1 MINKIKDLDLNQSLV
16 GILWMIITTILFV
29 GVTATVRYL
38 EGEVPA
44 PQAAFLRYAIGTIL
58 LIPSL
63 ISLTKFRPHRPLMK
77 KFILR
82 GFVHSIGVTL
92 WFYAMSV
99 MPVAEVTAIGFL
111 TYIFV
116 SFGACFFLK
125 ETLHK
130 HRLLA
135 IIISFIGALII
146 LRPGFKVIES
156 GQISMLLATVV
167 FTMSYLIAKVVS
179 KERTSSEIVA
189 MLSIFTTIFLIP
201 SAIYSWEPLS
211 IEALLILTVTA
222 IIATIGHITMTK
234 AIKVAPMVVTQP
246 ILFLQLVWASMVGL
260 FIFNEKFDPFV
271 ILGGTII
278 MMCVCYVS
286 YKEHKLEKIN
296 SNENLQK
303 II

>member
-1 MINKIKDLDLNQSLV
+1 MNQSIV
-16 GILWMIITTILFV
+16 GILWMVITTILFV

-38 EGEVPA
+38 EGDVPA
-44 PQAAFLRYAIGTIL
+44 PQAAFLRYAIGTL
-58 LIPSL
+58 MLAPSL
-63 ISLTKFRPHRPLMK
+63 ISLSKMKPDRPLLN

-116 SFGACFFLK
+116 SLGASIFLK
-125 ETLHK
+125 EKLHK
-130 HRLLA
+130 HRLSA
-135 IIISFIGALII
+135 ILISFVGALII
-146 LRPGFKVIES
+146 LRPGFKIIES
-156 GQISMLLATVV
+156 GQLGMLIATMV
-167 FTMSYLIAKVVS
+167 FTASYLIAKIVS
-179 KERTSSEIVA
+179 KERSSSEIVA

-211 IEALLILTVTA
+211 LEAFLILSFTA
-222 IIATIGHITMTK
+222 LIATLGHITMTK
-234 AIKVAPMVVTQP
+234 AIKAAPMVVTQP

-260 FIFNEKFDPFV
+260 FIFDEKFDLFV

-278 MMCVCYVS
+278 MLCVCYVS
-286 YKEHKLEKIN
+286 YREHKLGKKIT
-296 SNENLQK
+296 SEALQK
-303 II
+303 VI

>member
-1 MINKIKDLDLNQSLV
+1 MNQSII
-16 GILWMIITTILFV
+16 GILWMVLTTILFV

-44 PQAAFLRYAIGTIL
+44 PQAAFLRYAIGTL
-58 LIPSL
+58 FLIPSL
-63 ISLTKFRPHRPLMK
+63 ISLTKIKPDKPLLK

-82 GFVHSIGVTL
+82 GLVHSIGVTL

-116 SFGACFFLK
+116 SIGASIFLK
-125 ETLHK
+125 EKLHK
-130 HRLLA
+130 HRLAA
-135 IIISFIGALII
+135 ILISFIGALIV

-156 GQISMLLATVV
+156 GQLGMLMATVV
-167 FTMSYLIAKVVS
+167 FTASYLIAKIVS
-179 KERTSSEIVA
+179 KERSSSEIVA

-211 IEALLILTVTA
+211 IKAFLILSFTA
-222 IIATIGHITMTK
+222 LIATVGHITMTK
-234 AIKVAPMVVTQP
+234 AIKAAPMVVTQP

-278 MMCVCYVS
+278 MLCVCYVS
-286 YKEHKLEKIN
+286 YREHILGKKIT
-296 SNENLQK
+296 SDALQK
-303 II
+303 VI

>member
-1 MINKIKDLDLNQSLV
+1 LNQSII
-16 GILWMIITTILFV
+16 GILWMVITTILFV

-44 PQAAFLRYAIGTIL
+44 PQAAFLRYAIGTVML
-58 LIPSL
+58 APSL
-63 ISLTKFRPHRPLMK
+63 INLTKFKPERSLFN
-77 KFILR
+77 KFVLR

-116 SFGACFFLK
+116 SIGASIFLK
-125 ETLHK
+125 EKLHK
-130 HRLLA
+130 HRLSA
-135 IIISFIGALII
+135 ILISFIGALII

-156 GQISMLLATVV
+156 GQLGMLIATMV
-167 FTMSYLIAKVVS
+167 FTASYLIAKVVS

-211 IEALLILTVTA
+211 LEALLILSFTA
-222 IIATIGHITMTK
+222 LIATLGHITMTK
-234 AIKVAPMVVTQP
+234 AIKAAPMVVTQP
-246 ILFLQLVWASMVGL
+246 VLFLQLVWASMVGL
-260 FIFNEKFDPFV
+260 FIFDEEFDLFV
-271 ILGGTII
+271 IIGGTVI
-278 MMCVCYVS
+278 MLCVCYVS
-286 YKEHKLEKIN
+286 YREHILGKKIT
-296 SNENLQK
+296 SEALQK
-303 II
+303 VI

>member
-1 MINKIKDLDLNQSLV
+1 MNQSII
-16 GILWMIITTILFV
+16 GILWMVITTILFV
-29 GVTATVRYL
+29 GVTASVRYL

-44 PQAAFLRYAIGTIL
+44 PQAAFLRYAIGTVML
-58 LIPSL
+58 APSL
-63 ISLTKFRPHRPLMK
+63 ITLTKFKPERSLFN

-116 SFGACFFLK
+116 SIGASIFLK
-125 ETLHK
+125 EKLHK
-130 HRLLA
+130 HRLSA
-135 IIISFIGALII
+135 ILISFIGALII

-156 GQISMLLATVV
+156 GQLGMLIATMV
-167 FTMSYLIAKVVS
+167 FTASYLIAKVVS

-211 IEALLILTVTA
+211 LEALLILSFTA
-222 IIATIGHITMTK
+222 LIATLGHITMTK
-234 AIKVAPMVVTQP
+234 AIKAAPMVVTQP

-260 FIFNEKFDPFV
+260 FIFDEEFDLFV
-271 ILGGTII
+271 IIGGTVI
-278 MMCVCYVS
+278 MLCVCYVS
-286 YKEHKLEKIN
+286 YREHILGKKIT
-296 SNENLQK
+296 SEALQK
-303 II
+303 VI

>member
-1 MINKIKDLDLNQSLV
+1 MNQSII
-16 GILWMIITTILFV
+16 GILWMVITTILFV

-44 PQAAFLRYAIGTIL
+44 PQAAFLRYAIGTVML
-58 LIPSL
+58 VPSL
-63 ISLTKFRPHRPLMK
+63 ITLTKFKPDHSLFN

-116 SFGACFFLK
+116 SIGASIFLK
-125 ETLHK
+125 EKLHK
-130 HRLLA
+130 HRLSA
-135 IIISFIGALII
+135 ILISFIGALII

-156 GQISMLLATVV
+156 GQLGMLIATMV
-167 FTMSYLIAKVVS
+167 FTASYLIAKVVS

-211 IEALLILTVTA
+211 LEALLILTFTA
-222 IIATIGHITMTK
+222 LIATLGHITMTK
-234 AIKVAPMVVTQP
+234 AIKAAPMVVTQP
-246 ILFLQLVWASMVGL
+246 VLFLQLVWASMVGL
-260 FIFNEKFDPFV
+260 FIFDEKFDIFV
-271 ILGGTII
+271 IIGGTVI
-278 MMCVCYVS
+278 MICVCYVS
-286 YKEHKLEKIN
+286 YREHVLGKKIT
-296 SNENLQK
+296 SEALQK

>member
-1 MINKIKDLDLNQSLV
+1 MNQSII
-16 GILWMIITTILFV
+16 GILWMVLTTILFV

-44 PQAAFLRYAIGTIL
+44 PQAAFLRYAIGTL
-58 LIPSL
+58 FLIPSL
-63 ISLTKFRPHRPLMK
+63 ISLTKIKPDKPLLQ
-77 KFILR
+77 KFVLR
-82 GFVHSIGVTL
+82 GLVHSIGVTL

-116 SFGACFFLK
+116 SIGASIFLK
-125 ETLHK
+125 EKLHR
-130 HRLLA
+130 HRLAA
-135 IIISFIGALII
+135 ILISFIGALIV

-156 GQISMLLATVV
+156 GQFGMLMATVV
-167 FTMSYLIAKVVS
+167 FTASYLIAKIVS
-179 KERTSSEIVA
+179 KERSSSEIVA

-211 IEALLILTVTA
+211 IKAFLILSFTA
-222 IIATIGHITMTK
+222 LIATVGHITMTK
-234 AIKVAPMVVTQP
+234 AIKAAPMVVTQP

-278 MMCVCYVS
+278 MLCVCYVS
-286 YKEHKLEKIN
+286 YREHILGKKIT
-296 SNENLQK
+296 SDALQK
-303 II
+303 VI

>member
-1 MINKIKDLDLNQSLV
+1 MNQSII
-16 GILWMIITTILFV
+16 GILWMVITTILFV

-44 PQAAFLRYAIGTIL
+44 PQAAFLRYAIGTVML
-58 LIPSL
+58 APSL
-63 ISLTKFRPHRPLMK
+63 INLTKFKPERSLFN
-77 KFILR
+77 KFVLR

-116 SFGACFFLK
+116 SIGASIFLK
-125 ETLHK
+125 EKLHK
-130 HRLLA
+130 HRLSA
-135 IIISFIGALII
+135 ILISFIGALII

-156 GQISMLLATVV
+156 GQLGMLIATMV
-167 FTMSYLIAKVVS
+167 FTASYLIAKVVS

-211 IEALLILTVTA
+211 LEALLILSFTA
-222 IIATIGHITMTK
+222 LIATLGHITMTK
-234 AIKVAPMVVTQP
+234 AIKAAPMVVTQP
-246 ILFLQLVWASMVGL
+246 VLFLQLVWASMIGL
-260 FIFNEKFDPFV
+260 FIFDEEFDLFV
-271 ILGGTII
+271 IIGGTVI
-278 MMCVCYVS
+278 MLCVCYVS
-286 YKEHKLEKIN
+286 YREHILGKKIT
-296 SNENLQK
+296 SEALQK
-303 II
+303 VI

>member
-1 MINKIKDLDLNQSLV
+1 MNQSII
-16 GILWMIITTILFV
+16 GILWMVITTILFV

-38 EGEVPA
+38 EGDVPA
-44 PQAAFLRYAIGTIL
+44 PQAAFLRYAIGTL
-58 LIPSL
+58 MLVPSL
-63 ISLTKFRPHRPLMK
+63 ISLSKIKPDRPLLN

-116 SFGACFFLK
+116 SLGASIFLK
-125 ETLHK
+125 EKLHK
-130 HRLLA
+130 HRLSA
-135 IIISFIGALII
+135 ILISFVGALII

-156 GQISMLLATVV
+156 GQLGMLIATMV
-167 FTMSYLIAKVVS
+167 FTASYLIAKIVS
-179 KERTSSEIVA
+179 KERSSSEIVA

-211 IEALLILTVTA
+211 LEAFLILAFTA
-222 IIATIGHITMTK
+222 LIATLGHITMTK
-234 AIKVAPMVVTQP
+234 AIKAAPMVVTQP

-260 FIFNEKFDPFV
+260 FIFDEKFDLFV

-278 MMCVCYVS
+278 MLCVCYVS
-286 YKEHKLEKIN
+286 YREHKLGKKIT
-296 SNENLQK
+296 SEALQK
-303 II
+303 VI

>member
-1 MINKIKDLDLNQSLV
+1 MNQSII
-16 GILWMIITTILFV
+16 GILWMVLTTILFV

-44 PQAAFLRYAIGTIL
+44 PQAAFLRYAIGTL
-58 LIPSL
+58 FLIPSL
-63 ISLTKFRPHRPLMK
+63 ISLTKIKPDKPLLK

-82 GFVHSIGVTL
+82 GLVHSIGVTL

-116 SFGACFFLK
+116 SIGASIFLK
-125 ETLHK
+125 EKLHR
-130 HRLLA
+130 HRLAA
-135 IIISFIGALII
+135 ILISFIGALIV

-156 GQISMLLATVV
+156 GQLGMLMATVV
-167 FTMSYLIAKVVS
+167 FTASYLIAKIVS
-179 KERTSSEIVA
+179 KERSSSEIVA

-211 IEALLILTVTA
+211 IKAFLILSFTA
-222 IIATIGHITMTK
+222 LIATVGHITMTK
-234 AIKVAPMVVTQP
+234 AIKAAPMVVTQP

-260 FIFNEKFDPFV
+260 FIFNENFDPFV

-278 MMCVCYVS
+278 MLCVCYVS
-286 YKEHKLEKIN
+286 YREHILGKKIT
-296 SNENLQK
+296 SDALQK
-303 II
+303 VI

>member
-1 MINKIKDLDLNQSLV
+1 MNQSII
-16 GILWMIITTILFV
+16 GILWMVITTILFV

-38 EGEVPA
+38 EGDVPA
-44 PQAAFLRYAIGTIL
+44 PQAAFLRYAIGTL
-58 LIPSL
+58 MLAPSL
-63 ISLTKFRPHRPLMK
+63 ISLSKIKPDRPLLN

-116 SFGACFFLK
+116 SLGASIFLK
-125 ETLHK
+125 EKLHK
-130 HRLLA
+130 HRLSA
-135 IIISFIGALII
+135 ILISFVGALII

-156 GQISMLLATVV
+156 GQLGMLIATMV
-167 FTMSYLIAKVVS
+167 FTASYLIAKIVS
-179 KERTSSEIVA
+179 KERSSSEIVA

-211 IEALLILTVTA
+211 LEAFLILAFTA
-222 IIATIGHITMTK
+222 LIATLGHITMTK
-234 AIKVAPMVVTQP
+234 AIKAAPMVVTQP

-260 FIFNEKFDPFV
+260 FIFDEKFDLFV

-278 MMCVCYVS
+278 MLCVCYVS
-286 YKEHKLEKIN
+286 YREHKLGKKIT
-296 SNENLQK
+296 SEALQK
-303 II
+303 VI

>member
-1 MINKIKDLDLNQSLV
+1 MNQSII
-16 GILWMIITTILFV
+16 GILWMVLTTILFV

-44 PQAAFLRYAIGTIL
+44 PQAAFLRYAIGTL
-58 LIPSL
+58 FLIPSL
-63 ISLTKFRPHRPLMK
+63 ISLTKIKPDKPLLK

-82 GFVHSIGVTL
+82 GLVHSIGVTL

-116 SFGACFFLK
+116 SIGASIFLK
-125 ETLHK
+125 EKLHR
-130 HRLLA
+130 HRLAA
-135 IIISFIGALII
+135 ILISFIGALIV

-156 GQISMLLATVV
+156 GQLGMLMATVV
-167 FTMSYLIAKVVS
+167 FTVSYLIAKIVS
-179 KERTSSEIVA
+179 KERSSSEIVA

-211 IEALLILTVTA
+211 IKAFLILSFTA
-222 IIATIGHITMTK
+222 LIATVGHITMTK
-234 AIKVAPMVVTQP
+234 AIKAAPMVVTQP

-278 MMCVCYVS
+278 MLCVCYVS
-286 YKEHKLEKIN
+286 YREHILGKKIT
-296 SNENLQK
+296 SDALQK
-303 II
+303 VI

>member
-1 MINKIKDLDLNQSLV
+1 MNQSII
-16 GILWMIITTILFV
+16 GILWMVITTILFV

-38 EGEVPA
+38 EGDVPA
-44 PQAAFLRYAIGTIL
+44 PQAAFLRYAIGTL
-58 LIPSL
+58 MLAPSL
-63 ISLTKFRPHRPLMK
+63 ISLSKIKPDRPLLN

-116 SFGACFFLK
+116 SLGASIFLK
-125 ETLHK
+125 EKLHK
-130 HRLLA
+130 HRLSA
-135 IIISFIGALII
+135 ILISFVGAFII

-156 GQISMLLATVV
+156 GQLGMLIATMV
-167 FTMSYLIAKVVS
+167 FTASYLIAKIVS
-179 KERTSSEIVA
+179 KERSSSEIVA

-211 IEALLILTVTA
+211 LEAFLILAFTA
-222 IIATIGHITMTK
+222 LIATLGHITMTK
-234 AIKVAPMVVTQP
+234 AIKAAPMVVTQP

-260 FIFNEKFDPFV
+260 FIFDEKFDLFV

-278 MMCVCYVS
+278 MLCVCYVS
-286 YKEHKLEKIN
+286 YREHKLGKKIT
-296 SNENLQK
+296 SEALQK

>member
-1 MINKIKDLDLNQSLV
+1 MNQSII
-16 GILWMIITTILFV
+16 GILWMVITTILFV

-44 PQAAFLRYAIGTIL
+44 PQAAFLRYAIGTL
-58 LIPSL
+58 MLAPSL
-63 ISLTKFRPHRPLMK
+63 ITLTKFKPNRSLFN
-77 KFILR
+77 KFVLR

-116 SFGACFFLK
+116 SIGASIFLK
-125 ETLHK
+125 EKLHK
-130 HRLLA
+130 HRLSA
-135 IIISFIGALII
+135 ILISFIGALII

-156 GQISMLLATVV
+156 GQLGMLIATMV
-167 FTMSYLIAKVVS
+167 FTASYLIAKVVS

-211 IEALLILTVTA
+211 LEALLILSFTA
-222 IIATIGHITMTK
+222 LIATLGHITMTK
-234 AIKVAPMVVTQP
+234 AIKAAPMVVTQP
-246 ILFLQLVWASMVGL
+246 VLFLQLVWASMVGL
-260 FIFNEKFDPFV
+260 FIFDEEFDLFV
-271 ILGGTII
+271 IIGGTVI
-278 MMCVCYVS
+278 MLCVCYVS
-286 YKEHKLEKIN
+286 YREHILGKKIT
-296 SNENLQK
+296 SEALQK
-303 II
+303 VI

>member
-1 MINKIKDLDLNQSLV
+1 MNQSII
-16 GILWMIITTILFV
+16 GILWMVLTTILFV

-44 PQAAFLRYAIGTIL
+44 PQAAFLRYAIGTL
-58 LIPSL
+58 FLIPSL
-63 ISLTKFRPHRPLMK
+63 ISLTKIKPDKPLLQ

-82 GFVHSIGVTL
+82 GLVHSIGVTL

-116 SFGACFFLK
+116 SIGASIFLK
-125 ETLHK
+125 EKLHR
-130 HRLLA
+130 HRLAA
-135 IIISFIGALII
+135 ILISFIGALIV

-156 GQISMLLATVV
+156 GQLGMLMATVV
-167 FTMSYLIAKVVS
+167 FTASYLIAKIVS
-179 KERTSSEIVA
+179 KERSSSEIVA

-211 IEALLILTVTA
+211 IKAFLILSFTA
-222 IIATIGHITMTK
+222 LIATVGHITMTK
-234 AIKVAPMVVTQP
+234 AIKAAPMVVTQP
-246 ILFLQLVWASMVGL
+246 ILFLQLVWASMIGL

-278 MMCVCYVS
+278 MLCVCYVS
-286 YKEHKLEKIN
+286 YREHILGKKIT
-296 SNENLQK
+296 SDALQK
-303 II
+303 VI

>member
-1 MINKIKDLDLNQSLV
+1 MNQSIV
-16 GILWMIITTILFV
+16 GILWMVITTILFV

-38 EGEVPA
+38 EGDVPA
-44 PQAAFLRYAIGTIL
+44 PQAAFLRYAIGTL
-58 LIPSL
+58 MLAPSL
-63 ISLTKFRPHRPLMK
+63 ISLSKMKPDRPLLN

-116 SFGACFFLK
+116 SLGASMFLK
-125 ETLHK
+125 EKLHK
-130 HRLLA
+130 HRLSA
-135 IIISFIGALII
+135 ILISFVGALII

-156 GQISMLLATVV
+156 GQLGMLIATMV
-167 FTMSYLIAKVVS
+167 FTASYLIAKIVS
-179 KERTSSEIVA
+179 KERSSSEIVA

-211 IEALLILTVTA
+211 LEAFLILSFTA
-222 IIATIGHITMTK
+222 LIATLGHITMTK
-234 AIKVAPMVVTQP
+234 AIKAAPMVVTQP

-260 FIFNEKFDPFV
+260 FIFDEKFDLFV

-278 MMCVCYVS
+278 MLCVCYVS
-286 YKEHKLEKIN
+286 YREHKLGKKIT
-296 SNENLQK
+296 SEALQK
-303 II
+303 VI

>member
-1 MINKIKDLDLNQSLV
+1 MVL
-16 GILWMIITTILFV
+16 TTILFV

-44 PQAAFLRYAIGTIL
+44 PQAAFLRYAIGTL
-58 LIPSL
+58 FLIPSL
-63 ISLTKFRPHRPLMK
+63 ISLTKIKPDKPLLQ

-82 GFVHSIGVTL
+82 GLVHSIGVTL

-116 SFGACFFLK
+116 SIGASIFLK
-125 ETLHK
+125 EKLHR
-130 HRLLA
+130 HRLAA
-135 IIISFIGALII
+135 ILISFIGALIV

-156 GQISMLLATVV
+156 GQLGMLMATVV
-167 FTMSYLIAKVVS
+167 FTASYLIAKIVS
-179 KERTSSEIVA
+179 KERSSSEIVA

-211 IEALLILTVTA
+211 IKAFLILSFTA
-222 IIATIGHITMTK
+222 LIATVGHITMTK
-234 AIKVAPMVVTQP
+234 AIKAAPMVVTQP

-278 MMCVCYVS
+278 MLCVCYVS
-286 YKEHKLEKIN
+286 YREHILGKKIT
-296 SNENLQK
+296 SDALQK
-303 II
+303 VI

>member
-1 MINKIKDLDLNQSLV
+1 MNQSII
-16 GILWMIITTILFV
+16 GILWMVITTILFV

-44 PQAAFLRYAIGTIL
+44 PQAAFLRYAIGTVML
-58 LIPSL
+58 VPSL
-63 ISLTKFRPHRPLMK
+63 ITLTKFKPDRSLFN

-116 SFGACFFLK
+116 SIGASIFLK
-125 ETLHK
+125 EKLHK
-130 HRLLA
+130 HRLSA
-135 IIISFIGALII
+135 ILISFIGALII

-156 GQISMLLATVV
+156 GQLGMLIATMV
-167 FTMSYLIAKVVS
+167 FTASYLIAKIVS

-211 IEALLILTVTA
+211 LEALLILSFTA
-222 IIATIGHITMTK
+222 LIATLGHITMTK
-234 AIKVAPMVVTQP
+234 AIKAAPMVVTQP
-246 ILFLQLVWASMVGL
+246 VLFLQLVWASMVGL
-260 FIFNEKFDPFV
+260 FIFDEKFDIFV
-271 ILGGTII
+271 IIGGTVI
-278 MMCVCYVS
+278 MICVCYVS
-286 YKEHKLEKIN
+286 YREHVLGKKIT
-296 SNENLQK
+296 SEALQK